1 MDIDFYSKYINVN
14 FDNILLESNNDLVN
28 SEDHYLKY
36 KKEYMEETQV
46 NYEKFKEYKQKLSE
60 LSDLQYTKNASK
72 YTYVYINDNEVNIVK
87 HNLKNIIIL
96 QNRLFE
102 NFSHYIS
109 LLNTDK
115 LLFKEK
121 ENPVLIK
128 QRVNFLSKLNIN
140 LPSRSSNSRNIRIS
154 KK

>member
-1 MDIDFYSKYINVN
+1 MNVAT
-14 FDNILLESNNDLVN
+14 NNDLVN

-96 QNRLFE
+96 Q
-102 NFSHYIS
+102 
-109 LLNTDK
+109 
-115 LLFKEK
+115 
-121 ENPVLIK
+121 V
-128 QRVNFLSKLNIN
+128 
-140 LPSRSSNSRNIRIS
+140 
-154 KK
+154 